1 MRISDWSSD
10 VCSSD
15 LVLADFAAA
24 VFDKADVLHAPVVPM
39 PVPTIAES
47 DVSANPG
54 FMDYVVRFGHCSRPF
69 NYLGLP
75 ALSLPAGFTE
85 SGLPTGF
92 QLVGRPFDEAL
103 LLRAGHRS
111 EEHPS
116 ELQSLMRISS

>member
-75 ALSLPAGFTE
+75 ALSLPAGF
-85 SGLPTGF
+85 
-92 QLVGRPFDEAL
+92 
-103 LLRAGHRS
+103 RS

-116 ELQSLMRISS
+116 ELQSLMRVSYAVFRLKEHRHTGTSSLH

>member
-1 MRISDWSSD
+1 
-10 VCSSD
+10 
-15 LVLADFAAA
+15 
-24 VFDKADVLHAPVVPM
+24 M

-75 ALSLPAGFTE
+75 SLSLPAGFTE

-92 QLVGRPFDEAL
+92 QLVGRPFDEAI
-103 LLRAGHRS
+103 LLRAGHAYGQEAGWTARP
-111 EEHPS
+111 EERRVGTRCVS
-116 ELQSLMRISS
+116 TGKDRG